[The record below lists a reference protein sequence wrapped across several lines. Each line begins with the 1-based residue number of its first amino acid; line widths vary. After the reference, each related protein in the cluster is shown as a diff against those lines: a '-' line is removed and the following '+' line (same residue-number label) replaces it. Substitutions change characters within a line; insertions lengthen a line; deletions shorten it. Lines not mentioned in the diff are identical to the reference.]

1 MKHVLVLAPGHISKF
16 TDQTNYSTMGIYK
29 NKRNFETV
37 AYFLNNRKVVL
48 TTHVCQIEEY

>member
-1 MKHVLVLAPGHISKF
+1 MKQVLVLAPGHISKF